1 MLTVLP
7 LNDLFTEINRA
18 IMYKDYTQDV
28 RWASR
33 KLYPHDYCSL
43 FRVEL

>member
-7 LNDLFTEINRA
+7 LNDLFTEINRT
-18 IMYKDYTQDV
+18 IMYEDYTQAI

-33 KLYPHDYCSL
+33 ELYPSDYCSL
-43 FRVEL
+43 SRVEL